1 MYLSMVWKKILKTY
15 GERGGEKM
23 GKTLK
28 LGNKKVI
35 GVLMILAIIVVS
47 IIGYICINSDVITYA
62 FIEQTQEQI
71 ETFAKR
77 NLENLNR
84 LCEVK

>member
-1 MYLSMVWKKILKTY
+1 
-15 GERGGEKM
+15 M

-47 IIGYICINSDVITYA
+47 IIVGV
-62 FIEQTQEQI
+62 F
-71 ETFAKR
+71 
-77 NLENLNR
+77 
-84 LCEVK
+84 